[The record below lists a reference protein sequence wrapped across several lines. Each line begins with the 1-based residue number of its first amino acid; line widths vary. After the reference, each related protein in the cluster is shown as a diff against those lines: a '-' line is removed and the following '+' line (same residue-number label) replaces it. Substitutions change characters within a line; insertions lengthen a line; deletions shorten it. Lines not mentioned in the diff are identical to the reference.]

1 MNRVFAAATTAA
13 ACLAFSPQAH
23 PSASTRL
30 AALAERT
37 YQAQLDLEPLLE
49 TYREGAGPR
58 QGRLAIPFS
67 RDHLQRSRVLHRR
80 TLAGLKAI
88 PAAELDETERITHRL
103 LEYQARIE
111 LEGLEHPRQEHAL
124 LSQSW
129 GGIANQIVF
138 LVGIQPLRNESDYRT
153 WFMRLRRYPALL
165 AEARMVLE
173 RARRAGITTPA
184 VLVRAALAQWEA
196 IVPADGDVTRSTLW
210 KPIRQFPAELDAA
223 ARLRVEDEYRE
234 LLRGEILP
242 AMGAFLAYARDD
254 YLPHAR
260 STDGIAAVAG
270 GERMY
275 RHLVR
280 LHTTTDLT
288 PDEIH
293 ERGLEEVRRIQTQ
306 LILVAA
312 QAGFKGEMKDFG
324 GWIASRPENFPFTS
338 AEEILAHL
346 RTIHET
352 RIVPEL
358 PRLFSRVPRSGFE
371 IRLTEPELAA
381 TASATY
387 TPPASDGSRPGV
399 FRIPVI
405 DPKTRSLDTLRS
417 LLVHEGMPGHH
428 FDHGFAA
435 ELDVPAFRKNFRTV
449 AFSEGWA
456 LYAESLGHEM
466 KLYDEPLSLMG
477 RYTSELFRAA
487 RLVVDTGLHSRGWT
501 RERAI
506 RYFMEEAGIAEPR
519 ATSEIQ
525 RYMAVP
531 GQALGYKLG
540 EGAILELRAEAE
552 RRLGPR
558 FDIRAFHDVVLGQGH
573 LPLSMLRER
582 VGRWIA
588 AAAP

>member
-1 MNRVFAAATTAA
+1 MRKACAVAAVAA
-13 ACLAFSPQAH
+13 ACLALSPHAGA
-23 PSASTRL
+23 SASTRL
-30 AALAERT
+30 AALAEHT

-58 QGRLAIPFS
+58 QGKLAIPFS
-67 RDHLQRSRVLHRR
+67 RDHLQRSRVAHRR
-80 TLAGLKAI
+80 TLGSLKTI
-88 PAAELDETERITHRL
+88 PVAELDETERITHRL
-103 LEYQARIE
+103 LEYEARIE
-111 LEGLEHPRQEHAL
+111 LEGLEHPRLEHAL

-129 GGIANQIVF
+129 GGIASQIVF
-138 LVGIQPLRNESDYRT
+138 VIGIQPFRNESDYRS
-153 WFMRLRRYPALL
+153 WFARLRRYPALL
-165 AEARMVLE
+165 AEARVALE

-184 VLVRAALAQWEA
+184 VLVRAALAQWSA
-196 IVPADGDVTRSTLW
+196 IVPADGDVEKSTLW
-210 KPIRQFPAELDAA
+210 KPIGQFPAELDAV
-223 ARLRVEDEYRE
+223 ARLRIEDEYRE
-234 LLRGEILP
+234 LLSGEILP
-242 AMGAFLAYARDD
+242 AMRAFAAYARDD
-254 YLPHAR
+254 YLPRAR
-260 STDGIAAVAG
+260 STDGIAAIARG
-270 GERMY
+270 DRMY

-280 LHTTTDLT
+280 LYTTTDLT

-293 ERGLEEVRRIQTQ
+293 ERGLKEVRRIQTQ

-312 QAGFKGEMKDFG
+312 PAGFKGEMKDFG
-324 GWIASRPENFPFTS
+324 GWIASRPENFPFKTG
-338 AEEILAHL
+338 EEILAHL

-358 PRLFSRVPRSGFE
+358 PRLFSRVPRAGFE

-387 TPPASDGSRPGV
+387 TRPASDGSRPGV

-405 DPKTRSLDTLRS
+405 DPKTRSLYTLRS
-417 LLVHEGMPGHH
+417 LLAHEGMPGHH
-428 FDHGFAA
+428 FDHGFAD

-449 AFSEGWA
+449 AFGEGWG

-477 RYTSELFRAA
+477 RYTAELFRAA

-506 RYFMEEAGIAEPR
+506 RYLMEEAGLAER
-519 ATSEIQ
+519 GATTEIQ

-531 GQALGYKLG
+531 AQALGYKIG
-540 EGAILELRAEAE
+540 EAAILELRAEAE
-552 RRLGPR
+552 RRMGPR
-558 FDIRAFHDVVLGQGH
+558 FDIRAFHDVILGQGH

-588 AAAP
+588 ASAP

>member
-1 MNRVFAAATTAA
+1 MKRIFAAAATAA
-13 ACLAFSPQAH
+13 LCLAFSPPAH
-23 PSASTRL
+23 PNASTRL
-30 AALAERT
+30 AALAQAT

-80 TLAGLKAI
+80 TLAGLKVI
-88 PAAELDETERITHRL
+88 PVAELDETERITHRL

-111 LEGLEHPRQEHAL
+111 LEGLEHPLQEHAL

-129 GGIANQIVF
+129 GGIANQIISVIS
-138 LVGIQPLRNESDYRT
+138 IQPFRNESDYRT

-173 RARRAGITTPA
+173 RSRRVGITTPA
-184 VLVRAALAQWEA
+184 VLVRAGLAQWAA
-196 IVPADGDVTRSTLW
+196 IVPADGDPARSSLW
-210 KPIRQFPAELDAA
+210 KPIRQFPAELDPA
-223 ARLRVEDEYRE
+223 ARQRIEGEYRE
-234 LLRGEILP
+234 LLRAEILP
-242 AMGAFLAYARDD
+242 AMGAFFAYARDD

-260 STDGIAAVAG
+260 STDGIAAIAG

-280 LHTTTDLT
+280 LHTTTDLS

-293 ERGLEEVRRIQTQ
+293 ERGLREVRRIQTQ

-324 GWIASRPENFPFTS
+324 GWIASRPENFPFTTT
-338 AEEILAHL
+338 EEVLAYL
-346 RTIHET
+346 RMIHET
-352 RIVPEL
+352 RIAPEV
-358 PRLFSRVPRSGFE
+358 PRLFSKVPRAGFE

-387 TPPASDGSRPGV
+387 TRPASDGSRPGI
-399 FRIPVI
+399 FRIPVT
-405 DPKTRSLDTLRS
+405 DPKTRSLDGLRA
-417 LLVHEGMPGHH
+417 LLAHEGVPGHH
-428 FDHGFAA
+428 FDHGFAD
-435 ELDVPAFRKNFRTV
+435 ELDVPQFRRNFRTV
-449 AFSEGWA
+449 AFGEGWA

-466 KLYDEPLSLMG
+466 QLYDEPLSLMG
-477 RYTSELFRAA
+477 RYNAELFRAA

-519 ATSEIQ
+519 ATSEIH
-525 RYMAVP
+525 RYMANP
-531 GQALGYKLG
+531 AQALGYKLG

-558 FDIRAFHDVVLGQGH
+558 FDIRVFHDMILGQGH

-582 VGRWIA
+582 IGQWISA
-588 AAAP
+588 ASP